1 MGSKIID
8 MLIDKFI
15 THIKKTNETFEPKVI
30 LDIGSRDL
38 GQSIEFNSVY
48 KNSKI
53 YAFEPNPEQFN
64 ICLKESYKYKN
75 ISVEQL
81 AISDKNNTLDFYVTH
96 GNVGASSLLEPI
108 SIPFASTQSFTK
120 ISVESKRLDE
130 WLEKNK
136 IEKVD
141 IMWLDTQGVELAAL
155 KSMGDK
161 LKTVNFIHCE
171 ASELPYYKGHILKNE
186 LVEFLETIGF
196 ELVFINDAYHPFNE
210 GDIIATNKTI

>member
-1 MGSKIID
+1 

-15 THIKKTNETFEPKVI
+15 SHINNSDSTFDVRVI

-38 GQSIEFNSVY
+38 DQSIEFNSIY
-48 KNSKI
+48 KNAKI

-64 ICLKESYKYKN
+64 ICLNKSVNYEN

-81 AISDKNNTLDFYVTH
+81 AISDKNGTLDFYVTH

-108 SIPFASTQSFTK
+108 NVPFASTQNFTK

-136 IEKVD
+136 IDVVD
-141 IMWLDTQGVELAAL
+141 IMWLDTQGVELSAL

-161 LKTVNFIHCE
+161 LKKVRFIHCE
-171 ASELPYYKGHILKNE
+171 ASELPYYKGHLLKTE
-186 LVEFLETIGF
+186 LVEFLESMGF
-196 ELVFINDAYHPFNE
+196 EVIFINEAYHPFNE
-210 GDIIATNKTI
+210 GDIIATSKLSSR